1 MSFFCSSL
9 DLLRLKTVLEVVEV
23 GSFTVPLA
31 EDDHSGVV
39 VGVIRGHVGVEELV
53 VVEGTEDLLDEG
65 LGGGL
70 EGLDVFVGLAVLLHV
85 VDEVLEVALDV
96 GHVGLLFEGGFGE
109 GVVVDD
115 VDDLLL
121 LGVSTF
127 TSGTFFGVFV
137 DVGGDTV
144 VFVSDFHVL
153 TLDDEHAVF
162 LLEDDTG
169 VAEAFRTSEE
179 ALENLHVEAEKKV
192 FK

>member
-1 MSFFCSSL
+1 MYL
-9 DLLRLKTVLEVVEV
+9 DLLSLKTVLEVVEV

-31 EDDHSGVV
+31 EDDDSGVV

-53 VVEGTEDLLDEG
+53 VVEGAEDLLDEG

-70 EGLDVFVGLAVLLHV
+70 EGLDFFVGLAVLLHV

-96 GHVGLLFEGGFGE
+96 GHVGLLLEGGFGE
-109 GVVVDD
+109 RVVVDD

-121 LGVSTF
+121 LGVGTF

-137 DVGGDTV
+137 DVGGDTE

-169 VAEAFRTSEE
+169 VAEAFRTSEK
-179 ALENLHVEAEKKV
+179 ALENLHD
-192 FK
+192 